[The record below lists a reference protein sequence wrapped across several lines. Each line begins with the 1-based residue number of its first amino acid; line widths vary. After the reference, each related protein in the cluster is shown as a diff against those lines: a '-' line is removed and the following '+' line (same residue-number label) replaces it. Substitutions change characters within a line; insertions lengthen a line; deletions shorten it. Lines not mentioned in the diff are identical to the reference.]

1 MMRPPRRLAVLV
13 IAGVLAVDAFRMA
26 PRPRPPSALA
36 AKKKK
41 RRKSGAA
48 KPSAAA
54 EAPAAPPAFAFPTA
68 EAIGAPMDGADV
80 LEPARDVSPAVAKME
95 TLEAARAAA
104 AAADSNAAALAGD
117 AKDLIVD
124 EPGKLF
130 GSSVDA
136 QLEARRAGG
145 APKRA
150 RKAAP
155 EPAEDRGGFAL
166 PKFELPETDAVAR
179 QLGGRKPDDP
189 LDAFDYGIGG
199 IVKRSVFFL
208 GISAFVFDLYLNSPF
223 FERAA
228 EPPALT
234 AAKEEMAKYQPE
246 KDGGD

>member
-1 MMRPPRRLAVLV
+1 MMRPRRLLLLV

-48 KPSAAA
+48 KPSSAA
-54 EAPAAPPAFAFPTA
+54 EAPVAPPAFAFPTA
-68 EAIGAPMDGADV
+68 EAIGAPMDGAEV
-80 LEPARDVSPAVAKME
+80 TAPARDVSPAVAKME
-95 TLEAARAAA
+95 ALEAARAPPRTRGGAA
-104 AAADSNAAALAGD
+104 AT
-117 AKDLIVD
+117 
-124 EPGKLF
+124 PRT
-130 GSSVDA
+130 SS
-136 QLEARRAGG
+136 R
-145 APKRA
+145 
-150 RKAAP
+150 

-208 GISAFVFDLYLNSPF
+208 GISAFVFDLDLNSPF

>member
-1 MMRPPRRLAVLV
+1 MRPPRRLLLLV

-48 KPSAAA
+48 KPSSAA
-54 EAPAAPPAFAFPTA
+54 EAPVAPPAFAFPTA
-68 EAIGAPMDGADV
+68 EAIGAPMDGAEV
-80 LEPARDVSPAVAKME
+80 TAPARDVSPAVAKME
-95 TLEAARAAA
+95 ALEAARRGARPRTRTLGG
-104 AAADSNAAALAGD
+104 ALAT
-117 AKDLIVD
+117 
-124 EPGKLF
+124 PRT
-130 GSSVDA
+130 SSSTSRA
-136 QLEARRAGG
+136 SSSARPSTPSSRRGAPAARRSAREGRAGAGG
-145 APKRA
+145 GPR
-150 RKAAP
+150 RL
-155 EPAEDRGGFAL
+155 RL

-208 GISAFVFDLYLNSPF
+208 GISAFAFDPRLNSPF
-223 FERAA
+223 FERGRAA
-228 EPPALT
+228 RAHRGQG
-234 AAKEEMAKYQPE
+234 EMAKYQPE

>member
-1 MMRPPRRLAVLV
+1 MRPRRLLLLV

-48 KPSAAA
+48 KPSSAA
-54 EAPAAPPAFAFPTA
+54 EAPVAPPAFAFPTA
-68 EAIGAPMDGADV
+68 EAIGAPMDGAEV
-80 LEPARDVSPAVAKME
+80 TAPARDVSPAVAKME
-95 TLEAARAAA
+95 ALEARAPPTDAGGA
-104 AAADSNAAALAGD
+104 AGD

-179 QLGGRKPDDP
+179 QLGGRKSDDP

>member
-1 MMRPPRRLAVLV
+1 MRPRRLLLLV

-48 KPSAAA
+48 KPSSAA
-54 EAPAAPPAFAFPTA
+54 EAPVAPPAFAFPTA
-68 EAIGAPMDGADV
+68 EAIGAPMDGAEV
-80 LEPARDVSPAVAKME
+80 TAPARDVSPA
-95 TLEAARAAA
+95 
-104 AAADSNAAALAGD
+104 
-117 AKDLIVD
+117 
-124 EPGKLF
+124 
-130 GSSVDA
+130 
-136 QLEARRAGG
+136 
-145 APKRA
+145 
-150 RKAAP
+150 
-155 EPAEDRGGFAL
+155 
-166 PKFELPETDAVAR
+166 
-179 QLGGRKPDDP
+179 LGGRKPDDP